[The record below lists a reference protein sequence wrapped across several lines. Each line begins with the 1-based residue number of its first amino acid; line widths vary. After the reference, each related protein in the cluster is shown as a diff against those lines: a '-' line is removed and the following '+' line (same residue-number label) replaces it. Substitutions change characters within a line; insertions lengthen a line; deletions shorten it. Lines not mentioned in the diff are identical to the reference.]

1 MRAWRT
7 KPGGK
12 MQQITRRRWMAVS
25 ALGGAAAM
33 VARPAAAVV
42 AGSDPQSLAGLARAK
57 GLTGFGSAIGG
68 VGRPGS
74 AFSDLGARE
83 IQLHECNI
91 LVPENELK
99 WTSVRP
105 NAKEFNFADADALVD
120 WAEQNRMKIRGHNLL
135 WLRPDRNSD
144 WLNNYDFG
152 PRPGTEAERLLREH
166 VTTVCR
172 RYGNRIFT
180 WDVVNEA
187 IDPMTGQM
195 RDMVFS
201 RHLGNDCMDIV
212 FDAARKAA
220 PQAILVYNDF
230 MTWGDNSARHREG
243 VLKLLDR
250 MKSRKVPVD
259 ALGVQSHIGAGEIG
273 NVKGTMTFDAR
284 EEADWKR
291 FMDGAT
297 ALYPRLQITEFD
309 VSELGTPAD
318 IPARDRIIADLAR
331 RYLDMMLRYRGLDHV
346 MCWGMLD
353 HHSWLQGRTRRP
365 DGMLKR
371 GCPYDPNYQPKLLR
385 QAIADSFR
393 NAPAR

>member
-1 MRAWRT
+1 ME
-7 KPGGK
+7 
-12 MQQITRRRWMAVS
+12 QITRRSCMAV
-25 ALGGAAAM
+25 AVAGAALAAAGT
-33 VARPAAAVV
+33 VARAAVG
-42 AGSDPQSLAGLARAK
+42 GSDPQSLAGLARAK
-57 GLTGFGSAIGG
+57 GLTGFGNAIGG
-68 VGRPGS
+68 VDQPGS

-99 WTSVRP
+99 WTAVHP
-105 NAKEFNFADADALVD
+105 GPKQFDFHGADGLAD
-120 WAEQNRMKIRGHNLL
+120 WAERNGMKIRGHNLL

-152 PRPGTEAERLLREH
+152 ARPSTEAERLLREH
-166 VTTVCR
+166 VNTVCR

-187 IDPMTGQM
+187 IDPATGKM

-201 RHLGNDCMDIV
+201 KHLGDDCMDIV
-212 FDAARKAA
+212 FDAARRATPHA
-220 PQAILVYNDF
+220 QLVYNDF

-243 VLKLLDR
+243 VLRLLDR
-250 MKSRKVPVD
+250 MHSRKVPVD
-259 ALGVQSHIGAGEIG
+259 VLGVQSHIGAGEIG
-273 NVKGTMTFDAR
+273 GVKGTMTFDAR
-284 EEADWKR
+284 EEADWKS
-291 FMDGAT
+291 FMDAAT

-309 VSELGTPAD
+309 VSEVGTPAD

-331 RYLDMMLRYRGLDHV
+331 RYLDMMLRYPGLDHV

-353 HHSWLQGRTRRP
+353 HHSWLQSRTRRA

-371 GCPYDPNYQPKLLR
+371 GCPYDPNYQPKPLR
-385 QAIADSFR
+385 QAIADAFR
-393 NAPAR
+393 NAPMRG

>member
-1 MRAWRT
+1 
-7 KPGGK
+7 
-12 MQQITRRRWMAVS
+12 MAV
-25 ALGGAAAM
+25 AAA
-33 VARPAAAVV
+33 AGIAGAIDNAKAAS
-42 AGSDPQSLAGLARAK
+42 AGSDPQSLAGLASAK

-68 VGRPGS
+68 VNRPGS
-74 AFSDLGARE
+74 AFSDLGARQ
-83 IQLHECNI
+83 IQVRECNI

-99 WTSVRP
+99 WTALRP
-105 NAKEFNFADADALVD
+105 NAKDFNFQDADTLLS
-120 WAEQNRMKIRGHNLL
+120 WAEQNGMKIRGHNLL

-152 PRPGTEAERLLREH
+152 ARPGAEAERLLREH
-166 VTTVCR
+166 VNTVCK

-187 IDPMTGQM
+187 IDPFTGGM

-201 RHLGNDCMDIV
+201 RHLGDDCMGIV

-273 NVKGTMTFDAR
+273 NVKSTMSFDAR
-284 EEADWKR
+284 EETDWKN
-291 FMDGAT
+291 FMDAAS

-318 IPARDRIIADLAR
+318 IPTRDRIIADLAR
-331 RYLDMMLRYRGLDHV
+331 RYLDMMLRYSGLDHV
-346 MCWGMLD
+346 MCWGLLD

-365 DGMLKR
+365 DGMLTR
-371 GCPYDPNYQPKLLR
+371 GCPYDPNYQPKPLR
-385 QAIADSFR
+385 EAIAQAFR
-393 NAPAR
+393 NAPMRG

>member
-1 MRAWRT
+1 MER
-7 KPGGK
+7 
-12 MQQITRRRWMAVS
+12 ITRRTCMAI
-25 ALGGAAAM
+25 ATMGAAA
-33 VARPAAAVV
+33 AIGNAKAAT
-42 AGSDPQSLAGLARAK
+42 AGSDPQSLAALAKAK

-68 VGRPGS
+68 VDQPGS
-74 AFSDLGARE
+74 AFSDLGARQ
-83 IQLHECNI
+83 IQVRECNI

-99 WTSVRP
+99 WTALRP
-105 NAKEFNFADADALVD
+105 NPKDFNFHGADVLLD
-120 WAEQNRMKIRGHNLL
+120 WAEQNGMKIRGHNLL

-152 PRPGTEAERLLREH
+152 SRPGAEAERLLREH
-166 VTTVCR
+166 VTTVCK

-187 IDPMTGQM
+187 IDPATGGM

-201 RHLGNDCMDIV
+201 RHLGDTCMDIV

-220 PQAILVYNDF
+220 PRASLVYNDF
-230 MTWGDNSARHREG
+230 MTWGDNSARHRDG

-250 MKSRKVPVD
+250 MKTRKVPVD
-259 ALGVQSHIGAGEIG
+259 VLGVQSHIGAGEIG

-284 EEADWKR
+284 EEAGWKN
-291 FMDGAT
+291 FMDAAT
-297 ALYPRLQITEFD
+297 AMYPRLHITEFD
-309 VSELGTPAD
+309 VSELGTPTD
-318 IPARDRIIADLAR
+318 IVARDRIIADLAR

-346 MCWGMLD
+346 MCWGLMD

-371 GCPYDPNYQPKLLR
+371 GCPYDPNYQPKPLR
-385 QAIADSFR
+385 EAIATAFR
-393 NAPAR
+393 NAPMRG

>member
-1 MRAWRT
+1 MER
-7 KPGGK
+7 
-12 MQQITRRRWMAVS
+12 ITRRKCMALS
-25 ALGGAAAM
+25 ALSGAAAM
-33 VARPAAAVV
+33 AAGQAHGVV
-42 AGSDPQSLAGLARAK
+42 AGSDTQSLASLARAK
-57 GLTGFGSAIGG
+57 GLTGFGNAIGG

-83 IQLHECNI
+83 IQLRECNI

-99 WTSVRP
+99 WTAVRP
-105 NAKEFNFADADALVD
+105 NAKDFNFADADVLVG
-120 WAEQNRMKIRGHNLL
+120 WAEENHMKIRGHNLL

-152 PRPGTEAERLLREH
+152 VRPGIEAERLLREH
-166 VTTVCR
+166 VTTVCKH
-172 RYGNRIFT
+172 YGNRIFT

-187 IDPMTGQM
+187 IDPMTGRM

-201 RHLGNDCMDIV
+201 RHLGEDCMDIV

-220 PQAILVYNDF
+220 PQAVLVYNDF

-243 VLKLLDR
+243 VVRLLDR

-273 NVKGTMTFDAR
+273 NVKGTMSFDAR
-284 EEADWKR
+284 EQADWKA
-291 FMDGAT
+291 FMDAAT

-318 IPARDRIIADLAR
+318 IAARDRIIADLAR
-331 RYLDMMLRYRGLDHV
+331 RYLDMMLRYPGLDLV

-353 HHSWLQGRTRRP
+353 HHSWLQSRTRRP

-371 GCPYDPNYQPKLLR
+371 GCPYDPSYQPKPLR
-385 QAIADSFR
+385 QAIADAFR

>member
-1 MRAWRT
+1 
-7 KPGGK
+7 
-12 MQQITRRRWMAVS
+12 MAVA
-25 ALGGAAAM
+25 ALSGAAAM
-33 VARPAAAVV
+33 VAGQASGEV
-42 AGSDPQSLAGLARAK
+42 AGPDTQSLASLARAK
-57 GLTGFGSAIGG
+57 GLTGFGNAIGG

-74 AFSDLGARE
+74 AFSDLGARQ
-83 IQLHECNI
+83 IQLRECNI

-99 WTSVRP
+99 WTAVRP
-105 NAKEFNFADADALVD
+105 NPKNFNFADADVLVD
-120 WAEQNRMKIRGHNLL
+120 WAEENHMKIRGHNLL

-152 PRPGTEAERLLREH
+152 ARPGTEAERLLREH
-166 VTTVCR
+166 VTTVCKH
-172 RYGNRIFT
+172 YGNRIFT

-187 IDPMTGQM
+187 IDPITGRM

-201 RHLGNDCMDIV
+201 RHLGDDCMDIV

-220 PQAILVYNDF
+220 PQAVLVYNDF

-243 VLKLLDR
+243 VVRLLDS

-284 EEADWKR
+284 EQADWKN
-291 FMDGAT
+291 FMDAAT
-297 ALYPRLQITEFD
+297 ALHPRLQITEFD
-309 VSELGTPAD
+309 VSELGTAAD
-318 IPARDRIIADLAR
+318 IAARDRIIADLAR
-331 RYLDMMLRYRGLDHV
+331 RYLDMMLRYPGLDHV

-353 HHSWLQGRTRRP
+353 HHSWLQSRTRRP

-371 GCPYDPNYQPKLLR
+371 GCPYDPNYQPKPLR
-385 QAIADSFR
+385 QAIADAFR

>member
-1 MRAWRT
+1 ME
-7 KPGGK
+7 
-12 MQQITRRRWMAVS
+12 QITRRSCMAV
-25 ALGGAAAM
+25 AVAGAALAAAGT
-33 VARPAAAVV
+33 VARATVG
-42 AGSDPQSLAGLARAK
+42 GSDPQSLAGLARAK
-57 GLTGFGSAIGG
+57 GLTGFGNAIGG
-68 VGRPGS
+68 VDQPGS

-99 WTSVRP
+99 WTAVHP
-105 NAKEFNFADADALVD
+105 GPKQFDFHGADGLAD
-120 WAEQNRMKIRGHNLL
+120 WAERNGMKIRGHNLL

-152 PRPGTEAERLLREH
+152 ARPSTEAERLLREH
-166 VTTVCR
+166 VNTVCR

-187 IDPMTGQM
+187 IDPATGKM

-201 RHLGNDCMDIV
+201 KHLGDDCMDIV
-212 FDAARKAA
+212 FDAARRATPHA
-220 PQAILVYNDF
+220 QLVYNDF

-243 VLKLLDR
+243 VLRLLDR
-250 MKSRKVPVD
+250 MHSRKVPVD
-259 ALGVQSHIGAGEIG
+259 VLGVQSHIGAGEIG
-273 NVKGTMTFDAR
+273 GVKGTMTFDAR
-284 EEADWKR
+284 EEADWKS
-291 FMDGAT
+291 FMDAAT

-309 VSELGTPAD
+309 VSEVGTPAD

-331 RYLDMMLRYRGLDHV
+331 RYLDMMLRYPGLDHV

-353 HHSWLQGRTRRP
+353 HHSWLQSRTRRA

-371 GCPYDPNYQPKLLR
+371 GCPYDPNYQPKPLR
-385 QAIADSFR
+385 QAIADAFR
-393 NAPAR
+393 NAPMRG

>member
-1 MRAWRT
+1 
-7 KPGGK
+7 
-12 MQQITRRRWMAVS
+12 MQRITRRKCLAVTM
-25 ALGGAAAM
+25 LNGAAAM
-33 VARPAAAVV
+33 VAGTARAAV
-42 AGSDPQSLAGLARAK
+42 AGSDSQSLAGLARAR
-57 GLTGFGSAIGG
+57 GLTGFGNAIGG
-68 VGRPGS
+68 VGRAGS
-74 AFSDLGARE
+74 AFNDLGARE
-83 IQLHECNI
+83 IQLRECNI

-99 WTSVRP
+99 WTSVHP
-105 NAKEFNFADADALVD
+105 GPKNFNFHDADVLVD
-120 WAEQNRMKIRGHNLL
+120 WAEQNGMKIRGHNLL

-152 PRPGTEAERLLREH
+152 SRPGTEAERLLREH
-166 VTTVCR
+166 VATVCA

-187 IDPMTGQM
+187 IDPTTGRM

-201 RHLGNDCMDIV
+201 RHLGDDCMDIV
-212 FDAARKAA
+212 FDAARKAC
-220 PQAILVYNDF
+220 PQASLVYNDF

-243 VLKLLDR
+243 VLTLLNR

-273 NVKGTMTFDAR
+273 GVKGTMTFDAR
-284 EEADWKR
+284 EEADWKS
-291 FMDGAT
+291 FMDSAT

-309 VSELGTPAD
+309 VSEVGTPAD
-318 IPARDRIIADLAR
+318 IVARDRIIADLAR

-353 HHSWLQGRTRRP
+353 HHSWLQSRTLRA

-371 GCPYDPNYQPKLLR
+371 GCPYDPNYQPKPLR
-385 QAIADSFR
+385 QAIADAFR
-393 NAPAR
+393 NAPMRG

>member
-1 MRAWRT
+1 ME
-7 KPGGK
+7 
-12 MQQITRRRWMAVS
+12 QITRRRGLALTV
-25 ALGGAAAM
+25 LGGAAAM
-33 VARPAAAVV
+33 LAGQAQAVV
-42 AGSDPQSLAGLARAK
+42 AGADSQSLAGLARAK

-68 VGRPGS
+68 VGSPGS
-74 AFSDLGARE
+74 AFNDLGARQ
-83 IQLHECNI
+83 IQLRECNI

-99 WTSVRP
+99 WTAVRP
-105 NAKEFNFADADALVD
+105 GPKDFHFEGADVLVD
-120 WAEQNRMKIRGHNLL
+120 WAEQNGMKVRGHNLL

-152 PRPGTEAERLLREH
+152 ARPGAEAERLLREH
-166 VTTVCR
+166 VTTVCK

-187 IDPMTGQM
+187 IDPVTGAM

-201 RHLGNDCMDIV
+201 RHLGDDCMDIV

-220 PQAILVYNDF
+220 PQAVLVYNDF

-243 VLKLLDR
+243 VLRLLDR

-273 NVKGTMTFDAR
+273 GVKGTMTFNAR
-284 EEADWKR
+284 EETDWKR
-291 FMDGAT
+291 FMDAAT

-309 VSELGTPAD
+309 VSEEGTPAD

-331 RYLDMMLRYRGLDHV
+331 RYLGMMLRYPGLDHV

-353 HHSWLQGRTRRP
+353 HHSWLQSRTRRA

-371 GCPYDPNYQPKLLR
+371 GCPYDPDYQPKPLR
-385 QAIADSFR
+385 QAIADAFR
-393 NAPAR
+393 NAPARG

>member
-1 MRAWRT
+1 MD
-7 KPGGK
+7 
-12 MQQITRRRWMAVS
+12 QITRRRCMAVS
-25 ALGGAAAM
+25 ALSGAAAM
-33 VARPAAAVV
+33 VSGQASGVV
-42 AGSDPQSLAGLARAK
+42 AGSDTQSLATLARAR
-57 GLTGFGSAIGG
+57 GLTGFGNAIGG

-74 AFSDLGARE
+74 AFSDLGARD
-83 IQLHECNI
+83 IQLRECNI

-105 NAKEFNFADADALVD
+105 NPKDFHFADADVLVG
-120 WAEQNRMKIRGHNLL
+120 WAEENHMKIRGHNLL

-152 PRPGTEAERLLREH
+152 TRPGIEAERLLREH
-166 VTTVCR
+166 VTTVCKH
-172 RYGNRIFT
+172 YGNRIFT

-187 IDPMTGQM
+187 IDPVTGRM

-201 RHLGNDCMDIV
+201 RHLGDDCMDIV

-220 PQAILVYNDF
+220 PQAVLVYNDF

-243 VLKLLDR
+243 VLRLLDR

-284 EEADWKR
+284 EQADWKN
-291 FMDGAT
+291 FMDAAT

-318 IPARDRIIADLAR
+318 IAARDRVIADLAR
-331 RYLDMMLRYRGLDHV
+331 RYLDMMLRYPGLDHV

-353 HHSWLQGRTRRP
+353 HHSWLQSRTRRP

-371 GCPYDPNYQPKLLR
+371 GCPYDPSYQPKPLR
-385 QAIADSFR
+385 QAIADAFH

>member
-1 MRAWRT
+1 ME
-7 KPGGK
+7 
-12 MQQITRRRWMAVS
+12 QITRRKYMAVT
-25 ALGGAAAM
+25 ALGGTAVLLGGQA
-33 VARPAAAVV
+33 PAVV

-68 VGRPGS
+68 VDGVGS
-74 AFSDLGARE
+74 AFNDLGARQ
-83 IQLHECNI
+83 IMLRECNI

-105 NAKEFNFADADALVD
+105 TPKDFNFHGADVLVG
-120 WAEQNRMKIRGHNLL
+120 WAEQNAMKVRGHNLL
-135 WLRPDRNSD
+135 WLRPDRNPD
-144 WLNNYDFG
+144 WLNKYDFG

-166 VTTVCR
+166 VTTVCQH
-172 RYGNRIFT
+172 YGNRIFT

-187 IDPMTGQM
+187 IDPLTGGM

-201 RHLGNDCMDIV
+201 RHLGDDCMGIV

-220 PQAILVYNDF
+220 PQAALVYNDF

-243 VLKLLDR
+243 VIKLLDR
-250 MKSRKVPVD
+250 MKSQKVPVD
-259 ALGVQSHIGAGEIG
+259 VLGVQSHIGAGEIG
-273 NVKGTMTFDAR
+273 DVKGTMTFDAR
-284 EEADWKR
+284 EEADWKS
-291 FMDGAT
+291 FMDAAT

-309 VSELGTPAD
+309 VSELGTPPEIA
-318 IPARDRIIADLAR
+318 ARDRIIADLAR

-353 HHSWLQGRTRRP
+353 HHSWLQSRTRRP

-371 GCPYDPNYQPKLLR
+371 GCPYDPNYAPKPLR
-385 QAIADSFR
+385 QAIADAFR
-393 NAPAR
+393 GAPAR